1 MTETI
6 ILRNQMTT
14 HRQSPV
20 RYPTPTARGWI
31 LVVLSGLLGVGA
43 TGAAGEEPPALVTD
57 RPDRTESSEIV
68 PPRFVQLEVGWTH
81 TKFEDGEP
89 GAEIDSFPETLVR
102 IGLSR
107 RVELR
112 LGHGGYQWLD
122 VDEEGWADASI
133 GLKVA
138 LVPERGARPQM
149 AILGEV
155 AVPTGDDP
163 FTANEFDPSFRLT
176 FSNTLTERLSLG
188 YNVGV
193 VALTREE
200 LLDEDTLTSFI
211 WTVSLGISATD
222 RLGLF
227 VELFGATGLS
237 LDEGAVTSADGG
249 LTYRVR
255 DNFQLDLSFG
265 AGISELAPDW
275 FAGAGL
281 SYRFPR

>member
-1 MTETI
+1 
-6 ILRNQMTT
+6 
-14 HRQSPV
+14 
-20 RYPTPTARGWI
+20 
-31 LVVLSGLLGVGA
+31 
-43 TGAAGEEPPALVTD
+43 
-57 RPDRTESSEIV
+57 
-68 PPRFVQLEVGWTH
+68 
-81 TKFEDGEP
+81 
-89 GAEIDSFPETLVR
+89 
-102 IGLSR
+102 
-107 RVELR
+107 
-112 LGHGGYQWLD
+112 
-122 VDEEGWADASI
+122 
-133 GLKVA
+133 
-138 LVPERGARPQM
+138 M